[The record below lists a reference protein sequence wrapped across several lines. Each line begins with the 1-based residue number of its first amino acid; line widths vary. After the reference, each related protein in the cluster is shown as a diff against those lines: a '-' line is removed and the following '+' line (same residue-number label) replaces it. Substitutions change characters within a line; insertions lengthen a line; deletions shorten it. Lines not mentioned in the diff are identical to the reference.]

1 MRESTANVELADVS
15 IEDTTPVV
23 DGPAVGLI
31 ITEGNCDAVAR
42 EVLRALQQNYQ
53 VIITY
58 QNEPVLE
65 TVDFLYSGNA
75 HVIEPPAQ
83 AATEDD
89 LRQTLTT
96 AARSLDFSGMIFHGK
111 RCDQIDYEATLKAA
125 SYKEYS
131 TDTVVKC
138 GTPGSPSSGTL
149 VAIPAHNESATIKD
163 VVTAARTHA
172 SDVLVIDDGSA
183 DETAARAKE
192 AGATVVEHETNS
204 GYGAAL
210 KTAFEEADKRRADE
224 LVILDGDGQ
233 HDPDDIPRFV
243 ETLQNN
249 EAEIV
254 IGSRFAAETKMPA
267 YRRLGLS
274 VVNLLTNL
282 SHGVL
287 RSESWVEDTQSGYR
301 AYSRQAI
308 RSLAE
313 TDEIGSRMSA
323 STDILYHAH
332 HNDYTIE
339 EVGTTIDYEIEE
351 GSSHHP
357 LSHGIHL
364 VMNIVKTIERDRP
377 ITFLGIPGFTSTF
390 AGLGF
395 GYWTLS
401 NYINT
406 GGFPFGLALTSM
418 FFLLAGVFACFTAI
432 ILHSLSTQLE

>member
-1 MRESTANVELADVS
+1 VELADVS

-83 AATEDD
+83 
-89 LRQTLTT
+89 
-96 AARSLDFSGMIFHGK
+96 
-111 RCDQIDYEATLKAA
+111 ATLKAA

-243 ETLQNN
+243 ESLQNN

-282 SHGVL
+282 NRGWKTRKVDTERTAGKPFA
-287 RSESWVEDTQSGYR
+287 RSPKPMKS
-301 AYSRQAI
+301 A
-308 RSLAE
+308 AE
-313 TDEIGSRMSA
+313 
-323 STDILYHAH
+323 
-332 HNDYTIE
+332 
-339 EVGTTIDYEIEE
+339 
-351 GSSHHP
+351 
-357 LSHGIHL
+357 
-364 VMNIVKTIERDRP
+364 
-377 ITFLGIPGFTSTF
+377 
-390 AGLGF
+390 
-395 GYWTLS
+395 
-401 NYINT
+401 
-406 GGFPFGLALTSM
+406 
-418 FFLLAGVFACFTAI
+418 
-432 ILHSLSTQLE
+432 